1 MRQVRDM
8 MAKQK
13 SHFVAMSAT
22 RRMIC
27 DLSSVSK
34 SRLLDVYTGHLVSR
48 ASAGPFPDKSR
59 IGDDGSLLS
68 ATAFVQCPAAP
79 AHFT

>member
-1 MRQVRDM
+1 M

-22 RRMIC
+22 RRMIY

-34 SRLLDVYTGHLVSR
+34 SRLLDVYTGHLMSR
-48 ASAGPFPDKSR
+48 AYVGFFLTRVALATMAVCCQPPHLCSARLRLR
-59 IGDDGSLLS
+59 ISHDE
-68 ATAFVQCPAAP
+68 ARW
-79 AHFT
+79 